1 MKITYDF
8 DFDFDKVCK
17 QAESLINECVDAKRG
32 RKFVHLYITING
44 KQIEIK
50 EPISMMSVEIRSS
63 DNEAFWEQEGDD

>member
-1 MKITYDF
+1 MKMTY

-44 KQIEIK
+44 EQIEIK
-50 EPISMMSVEIRSS
+50 EPVSMMSVEIRNS
-63 DNEAFWEQEGDD
+63 DNEAFWEQEESNNV

>member
-8 DFDFDKVCK
+8 DFDKVFK

-44 KQIEIK
+44 EQIEIK
-50 EPISMMSVEIRSS
+50 EPVSMMSVEIRSS
-63 DNEAFWEQEGDD
+63 DNESFWEQEGDD